1 MTENPGSNQFKTL
14 HENCTSVSSEVR
26 SSSPQSRPP
35 TCPHSTA
42 TKRAILLLG
51 CYPKGSAEDPQTY
64 VGAVALVL
72 AEYPEAVVMRVT
84 DPRTGLPRQSKWL
97 PSTSEITAV
106 CEREMG
112 LAQAETRRRERLARA
127 EAMLASEGPSPER
140 RKELV
145 AEMLA
150 RFAGLGSQQSAPA
163 KPLFDANDTTP
174 RDVFADRGPVVLTHI
189 GIGK

>member
-1 MTENPGSNQFKTL
+1 M
-14 HENCTSVSSEVR
+14 
-26 SSSPQSRPP
+26 
-35 TCPHSTA
+35 
-42 TKRAILLLG
+42 LLS
-51 CYPKGSAEDPQTY
+51 CYPRGAAEDAQGY
-64 VGAVALVL
+64 ASSVALVL
-72 AEYPEAVVMRVT
+72 SEYPEAVIMRVT

-97 PSTSEITAV
+97 PSTSEVASA
-106 CEREMG
+106 CEREMA
-112 LAQAETRRRERLARA
+112 LAQAETQRRERLARA

-174 RDVFADRGPVVLTHI
+174 RDVFADRGPVAVSHI